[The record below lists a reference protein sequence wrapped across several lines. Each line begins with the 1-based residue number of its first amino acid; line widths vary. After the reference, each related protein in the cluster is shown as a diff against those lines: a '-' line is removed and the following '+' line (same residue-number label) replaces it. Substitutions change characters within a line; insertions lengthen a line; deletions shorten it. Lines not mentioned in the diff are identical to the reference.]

1 MNEIRSWY
9 IIHAI
14 TGSEDNY
21 YGGWNDVEVSYELV
35 HGENSFFLSDE
46 EVDVLRRGIKEYN
59 DTHKTTKVYLSKV
72 INKDSSKILSFDNL
86 FGVGLR
92 VIENE
97 KIQKQKARERAEKA
111 KLTKERNKLEKLAK
125 EAGISIEDLIRLQE
139 LQESKNV
146 Y

>member
-9 IIHAI
+9 ILHAI

-35 HGENSFFLSDE
+35 HGKNSFFLSDE
-46 EVDVLRRGIKEYN
+46 EVSVLRRGITEYN

-72 INKDSSKILSFDNL
+72 IDKDSSKTLSFDNL

-97 KIQKQKARERAEKA
+97 KIQKQKAKERAEKA
-111 KLTKERNKLEKLAK
+111 KITKERNKLEKLAK

-139 LQESKNV
+139 IQESKNV